1 MLILYISS
9 GPLLKR
15 KGIKI
20 LHSNGFIMIVG
31 IIFTLLIK
39 CLNPNSNFFKG
50 FQFSDTIFFT
60 FKMKQYEESF
70 IKKIEDYDRQ
80 NILPKMIIN
89 WHDVVDNINNKSKI
103 IKIAL
108 GEWAENK
115 EKNNIYK
122 NTDTIGFEMPGF
134 YNQNLRIDKE
144 DKKQKT
150 EMKEFYGKTPYE

>member
-80 NILPKMIIN
+80 KILSKMIVN
-89 WHDVVDNINNKSKI
+89 WPDVEDNNNKSKI
-103 IKIAL
+103 IKIDL

-150 EMKEFYGKTPYE
+150 KHERILWKNSI

>member
-20 LHSNGFIMIVG
+20 LHSNIFIMIVG

-80 NILPKMIIN
+80 KILSKMIVN
-89 WHDVVDNINNKSKI
+89 WPDVEDNNNKSKI
-103 IKIAL
+103 IKIDL

-115 EKNNIYK
+115 KKNNIYK
-122 NTDTIGFEMPGF
+122 NTDTIGFEMLSKIVKLTKISYLF
-134 YNQNLRIDKE
+134 L
-144 DKKQKT
+144 
-150 EMKEFYGKTPYE
+150 